1 MESFL
6 NILSQPDNVA
16 VVFLLVAAATVSFV
30 ARGEARKND
39 RLIRDDARDKLAER
53 MDR

>member
-6 NILSQPDNVA
+6 KIVSEPDSIA
-16 VVFLLVAAATVSFV
+16 VVFLFVAMATVSFV
-30 ARGEARKND
+30 ALREARRND
-39 RLIRDDARDKLAER
+39 RFTGSGTKDELLER